1 MLEENLY
8 KWYNRSKSDHNSSMQ
23 SEGAEWLCN
32 AMKWGCRTGF
42 PAAAGRKVPSVHL
55 HCHGWNHK
63 VGKVP
68 SAPED
73 SHAQALSRLG
83 KSSAGRGVVPGRE
96 TPLSGANPK
105 PWFYEQR
112 EYALCCPTM
121 YVRGRETSSHT
132 SSVLQSYHRTQLTA
146 RLKRQEATEQPKAC
160 KIWTPK
166 NMIMSKKCLYPM
178 I

>member
-1 MLEENLY
+1 MRELSGSAMLWN
-8 KWYNRSKSDHNSSMQ
+8 
-23 SEGAEWLCN
+23 G
-32 AMKWGCRTGF
+32 
-42 PAAAGRKVPSVHL
+42 AAGQVFQLLLEGRFHL
-55 HCHGWNHK
+55 CIFTAM
-63 VGKVP
+63 VGTTRLVRT

-132 SSVLQSYHRTQLTA
+132 SSVLQSYHGTQLTA
-146 RLKRQEATEQPKAC
+146 KLQRQEATEQPKAC